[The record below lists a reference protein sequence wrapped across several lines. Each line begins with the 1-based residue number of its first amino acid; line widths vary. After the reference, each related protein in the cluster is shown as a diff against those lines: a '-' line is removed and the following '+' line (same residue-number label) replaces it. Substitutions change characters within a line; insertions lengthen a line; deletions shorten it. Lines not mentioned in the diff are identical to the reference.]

1 MTATQAEADSL
12 RRQILCLSE
21 EVARVER
28 TREKEISAKQT
39 IIRKK
44 ANQQDKTE
52 KALAKLKS
60 ERYELKES
68 VRCLEQ
74 ASQAKVHH
82 TAQLQHEIKTLC
94 AETDAAKERIKT
106 LEEAL
111 EHQPG
116 ATLRLRIKEMCL
128 KYHPDRHGST
138 TVNNVEV
145 TRDLVELLAI

>member
-52 KALAKLKS
+52 KALAKLN
-60 ERYELKES
+60 
-68 VRCLEQ
+68 
-74 ASQAKVHH
+74 
-82 TAQLQHEIKTLC
+82 
-94 AETDAAKERIKT
+94 AA
-106 LEEAL
+106 
-111 EHQPG
+111 
-116 ATLRLRIKEMCL
+116 
-128 KYHPDRHGST
+128 
-138 TVNNVEV
+138 
-145 TRDLVELLAI
+145 